1 MRSRASSFLLF
12 CLLII
17 SLTGCSTSQP
27 SPSVVPTVSQAVL
40 TATSTIVQPTA
51 TPDVPMAAIV
61 NGEGIPLDQY
71 QSELKRY
78 QAGISAD
85 NQQAGTKKPEEIV
98 IQDMIDQVLLAQGAA
113 EKGFSV
119 DDVKLQDRLNQ
130 LIETL
135 GGQSA
140 LDGYEQAQ
148 GYSPDEFKYA
158 LRVSIASTWMRDQI
172 TATVPRTADQ
182 IHAQQI
188 FLTDQTEAQA
198 VLQEIKSGSDF
209 ATVAEEYDPVT
220 RGDIGWFPRGYLT
233 QQKVEDAAFAL
244 QPGGVSDVIQSDIG
258 FHIIKVIERD
268 AQHSLTPDAYSTL
281 QHLAI
286 QQWLQDKQKASQ
298 IEIQIK

>member
-1 MRSRASSFLLF
+1 
-12 CLLII
+12 
-17 SLTGCSTSQP
+17 
-27 SPSVVPTVSQAVL
+27 
-40 TATSTIVQPTA
+40 
-51 TPDVPMAAIV
+51 MAAIV

-85 NQQAGTKKPEEIV
+85 NQQAGTNKPEEIV

-119 DDVKLQDRLNQ
+119 DDIKLQGRLNQ
-130 LIETL
+130 LIEKL

-140 LDGYEQAQ
+140 LDSYEQTQ
-148 GYSPDEFKYA
+148 GYTPDEFKYA

-172 TATVPRTADQ
+172 TSAVPKTADQ

-286 QQWLQDKQKASQ
+286 QQWLQEKQKASQ